1 MNPVCEVRV
10 AGHERDRVMRPRTIL
25 VIEDD
30 ASVRVLLAQILEDAG
45 YQTYEA
51 ANGREGLERFRAKPM
66 DLVITDLEMP
76 EMNGL
81 DLILELTRAFLDV
94 KVIAMSGHSPDE
106 LQTARLLGAR
116 QTFTKPLDLP
126 TLLRAVQYELLH

>member
-1 MNPVCEVRV
+1 
-10 AGHERDRVMRPRTIL
+10 MRPRTIL

-51 ANGREGLERFRAKPM
+51 ANGREGLEQFRAKPM

-94 KVIAMSGHSPDE
+94 KVIAMSGHSSDE
-106 LQTARLLGAR
+106 LQIARLLGAR
-116 QTFTKPLDLP
+116 QTFAKPLDLSM
-126 TLLRAVQYELLH
+126 LLRAVQYELLH